1 MDDLS
6 KAFYEYNFKDI
17 IRERTD
23 TQYEEFFSKVMKL
36 KYKDNFMP
44 CQPWGRE
51 QKSWRRK

>member
-23 TQYEEFFSKVMKL
+23 TQCGKR
-36 KYKDNFMP
+36 
-44 CQPWGRE
+44 GR
-51 QKSWRRK
+51 